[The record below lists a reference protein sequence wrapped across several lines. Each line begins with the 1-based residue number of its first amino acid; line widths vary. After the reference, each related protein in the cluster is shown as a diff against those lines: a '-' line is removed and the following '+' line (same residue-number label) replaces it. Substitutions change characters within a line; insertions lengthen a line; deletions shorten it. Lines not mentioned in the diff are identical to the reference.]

1 LAYGFDKTHAILSHV
16 NCTHDTG
23 KSVTRPSKS
32 AGLNGLAKVTFA
44 VALSPERQ
52 KEMSLAAFGGAVA
65 ASLADAEED
74 KRFAHP
80 LWSLP
85 PYTAF
90 KTGFLAAQNWWMNA
104 LAPMSGFDTKHQ
116 RALEFYARQA
126 LDMWCPTNSPITN
139 PVVAAKAIETSGES
153 LQQGW
158 KNWLDDLG
166 STLTGHPRPAPG
178 YVLGET
184 LAVTPGDVVY
194 RNRLIE
200 VIRYHP
206 TQKKRRGPPIFIAP
220 ACMHEIHMYVFS
232 PSHSLAR

>member
-1 LAYGFDKTHAILSHV
+1 
-16 NCTHDTG
+16 
-23 KSVTRPSKS
+23 
-32 AGLNGLAKVTFA
+32 
-44 VALSPERQ
+44 
-52 KEMSLAAFGGAVA
+52 MSLAALAWVA
-65 ASLADAEED
+65 ASLADGEED

-85 PYTAF
+85 PIPRSRLAF
-90 KTGFLAAQNWWMNA
+90 WLLKAGDECARFRCLVLTRNTSVLSSFMQASARYVVSDEILRSQTG
-104 LAPMSGFDTKHQ
+104 
-116 RALEFYARQA
+116 R
-126 LDMWCPTNSPITN
+126 C
-139 PVVAAKAIETSGES
+139 GESHRDIGAS

-166 STLTGHPRPAPG
+166 STLTGIRDAPG

-206 TQKKRRGPPIFIAP
+206 TQKSAVAANFYRASVVMRYRT
-220 ACMHEIHMYVFS
+220 MYGG
-232 PSHSLAR
+232 SLTNTFMITLR